1 MSHTLDQFQT
11 QRDVALRDAVGKLP
25 SGDRDALL
33 QQAILQRYSKD
44 RPRELTSDQTGN
56 GTQVIAMPATGPDA
70 DTDDFFED
78 GFSIIRAVE
87 FPVGIVPPNLVLE
100 EDWQIYR
107 SPTGLQLMLLA
118 ATPSIS
124 DTVRVTW
131 TARHD
136 ADGSTVPDV
145 DFDAVCDWAA
155 SLCYAALAGIYA
167 QTGDPTILA
176 DTVNYRTKSMEYT
189 TLAKAAA
196 KRYFDHMGI
205 SADDKLTE
213 VDAAIAT
220 GSIHE
225 QLGVGLDRLTH
236 RKASR

>member
-1 MSHTLDQFQT
+1 MSHTLDQFQS

-44 RPRELTSDQTGN
+44 RPREMVSDQTGN
-56 GTQVIAMPATGPDA
+56 GTQLIAMPATAPDV
-70 DTDDFFED
+70 FED
-78 GFSIIRAVE
+78 GFSIIHTVE
-87 FPVGIVPPNLVLE
+87 FPISIVPPNYVLE

-107 SPTGLQLMLLA
+107 APTGLQLMLLA
-118 ATPSIS
+118 ATPASS
-124 DTVRVTW
+124 DTVRVAW
-131 TARHD
+131 TARHKP
-136 ADGSTVPDV
+136 DGSTVPDV
-145 DFDAVCDWAA
+145 DFEAVCDWAA

-176 DTVNYRTKSMEYT
+176 DTVNYRTKSQEYIG
-189 TLAKAAA
+189 LAKAAA

-205 SADDKLTE
+205 AADDKLTE